1 MVVVMLTYP
10 GFSSLFFIKRF
21 FFPFRNLYDAFFIV
35 EAQQYQINSVD
46 LQVFCRE
53 PCESIGLFLVYVL
66 EQTTIVDLIKEYFL

>member
-10 GFSSLFFIKRF
+10 GFSCLFFFYKEF

-35 EAQQYQINSVD
+35 EAQRYRINSVD

-53 PCESIGLFLVYVL
+53 PCESISLLFV
-66 EQTTIVDLIKEYFL
+66 